1 MSHTARLWL
10 MRTDHAERL
19 CLEFKAV
26 AVDCA
31 INGLSFGESMIA
43 FRGAAVERQETI
55 KTMLTEQAVD
65 EAKRDAK
72 SMQRKTGVVLPPG
85 LRDRRGRPGR

>member
-1 MSHTARLWL
+1 MSWPAREWL
-10 MRTDHAERL
+10 QRTNRAEKL

-31 INGLSFGESMIA
+31 MQGHSFGEAMVA

-55 KTMLTEQAVD
+55 KTMLTEQSVS
-65 EAKRDAK
+65 EAKRAEK
-72 SMQRKTGVVLPPG
+72 QLQRTSGVVLPASM
-85 LRDRRGRPGR
+85 RNRRGRPGR